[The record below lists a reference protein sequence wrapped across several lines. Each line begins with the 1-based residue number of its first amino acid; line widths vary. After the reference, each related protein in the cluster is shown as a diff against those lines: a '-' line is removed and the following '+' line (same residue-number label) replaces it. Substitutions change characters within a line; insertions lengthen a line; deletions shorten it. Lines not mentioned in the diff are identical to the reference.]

1 MTQSVFLIFDFPSQ
15 HLGFQG
21 VHVTINAR
29 TETDLDPDD
38 VTKKV
43 AKASGANYSVHQ
55 EKPKAPSSKPTRN
68 AKKED
73 SPGPVVNG
81 VIPLIIN
88 SISLAPVPF
97 IKFMHKCSF
106 ITSLLPM
113 LYLVISKLLLTKKCK
128 HEGVLFSDDNK
139 PMMTWKKF
147 FSAWLSIL
155 CTDMLEMV
163 NRWITKTYF

>member
-1 MTQSVFLIFDFPSQ
+1 MMLDSPSQ

-73 SPGPVVNG
+73 SPGPVVNR

-88 SISLAPVPF
+88 SILAPVPF
-97 IKFMHKCSF
+97 IKFMHNGSF
-106 ITSLLPM
+106 LTSLLPM
-113 LYLVISKLLLTKKCK
+113 LYTVICKLLLTKKCK
-128 HEGVLFSDDNK
+128 HEGVLF
-139 PMMTWKKF
+139 F
-147 FSAWLSIL
+147 
-155 CTDMLEMV
+155 
-163 NRWITKTYF
+163 R